1 MISQIDV
8 SPERWYPSYKDAKN
22 IQQTRGIPMKND
34 LLISAENILNCL
46 NDGVYVCDRDRLIV
60 YWSKSAERITGWR
73 SEDVLGRACLEDI
86 LNHVDKDGHRLC
98 GEEHCPLHR
107 AMVTGVTTSVPMI
120 VWALCRDGS
129 RVPSLVTTSPIR
141 NEAGEVIGGVE
152 TFRDVSPMLVDLERA
167 QKIQNQTLQH
177 DLPEDPRLRISSLF
191 MSFDIVG
198 GDYFAIK
205 SLDADRYGVFLA
217 DLEGHGIAA
226 ALYAMHMSI
235 LWNRHF
241 HLIESPANFAA
252 AVNKELVKIF
262 GSVVTFAA
270 AVCGI
275 INVPEAILCFT
286 GAGGPTP
293 LIIHED
299 WTVDQPK
306 STGPPLGVMEDIPYK
321 EKTVKLQPGDSIL
334 FFSDGAIEIQD
345 AADTWLGVEGFIQI
359 LKNMNYP
366 KTPLHMNVLEKQL
379 LKFSNDIRLQDDITI
394 IEGRFFG

>member
-1 MISQIDV
+1 
-8 SPERWYPSYKDAKN
+8 
-22 IQQTRGIPMKND
+22 MKND
-34 LLISAENILNCL
+34 LLISAENIIDCL
-46 NDGVYVCDRDRLIV
+46 NDGVYVCDRDRRIV

-86 LNHVDKDGHRLC
+86 LNHVDKDGHQLC

-107 AMVTGVTTSVPMI
+107 AMVTGVTTSVPII
-120 VWALCRDGS
+120 VFARCKDGS
-129 RVPSLVTTSPIR
+129 RVPSMVTTAPIR

-152 TFRDVSPMLVDLERA
+152 TFRDASPMLIDLERA
-167 QKIQNQTLQH
+167 QKIQNQTLEH
-177 DLPEDPRLRISSLF
+177 ELPDDPRLRFSTFF
-191 MSFDIVG
+191 MSYDIVG

-205 SLDADRYGVFLA
+205 ALDQDRYGVFLA
-217 DLEGHGIAA
+217 DMEGHGIAA

-241 HLIESPANFAA
+241 HLIESPAKFAA
-252 AVNKELVKIF
+252 AVNEELVKIF
-262 GSVVTFAA
+262 GNVVTFATA
-270 AVCGI
+270 MCGV
-275 INVPEAILCFT
+275 INVPEASLCFT

-321 EKTVKLQPGDSIL
+321 EETVGMRPGDSIL
-334 FFSDGAIEIQD
+334 LFSDGAIEIQD
-345 AADTWLGVEGFIQI
+345 AADAWLNVEGFIQI
-359 LKNMNYP
+359 LKNLNYP
-366 KTPLHMNVLEKQL
+366 DTPLRMEALEKQL

-394 IEGRFFG
+394 IEARFSG